1 MQRTVRFSQRLL
13 TSTARTKN
21 PNQCRGA
28 SFALLVSVGRSSA
41 EPETAMASASA
52 QAPRSKSPPREAR
65 SAPPTRGRVWE
76 RREHRAS
83 PALHE
88 LVFGFPGQSRCPARR
103 ASRLPEPSRVNPPTP
118 RGVRPISRRHR
129 NVGPGFGPEPPNDL
143 PSQPSDGPSVEV
155 PAQPR
160 EESPPRRSFCSP
172 QSHVRRRSN
181 YPGRINL
188 TPLRSPAG
196 SAGPDPAP
204 PGLTRGEPTGATDCW
219 PAEAALAHQRQQRSV
234 EPATTPTRPQLVA
247 TKVPSGSS
255 PATNGARPAALG
267 VEALEAANALGL
279 PPPSEPPP
287 TSRAA
292 AVQRGPTTPS
302 QSARTPR
309 TARSRAGM
317 PLVSELV
324 RGDQSADPT
333 WASRTDGFPRLP
345 DWTRAETKTTLA
357 SPSARAEESETF
369 ITIHDKPPRR
379 DHPALR
385 AGPTPLRSPAG
396 SAGPA

>member
-41 EPETAMASASA
+41 ELETAMASASA

-160 EESPPRRSFCSP
+160 EEYPPRRSFCSP

-196 SAGPDPAP
+196 SAGPAK
-204 PGLTRGEPTGATDCW
+204 PGRGEPTGATDCW
-219 PAEAALAHQRQQRSV
+219 AA
-234 EPATTPTRPQLVA
+234 
-247 TKVPSGSS
+247 SS
-255 PATNGARPAALG
+255 SIALC
-267 VEALEAANALGL
+267 LGL
-279 PPPSEPPP
+279 KIPSYP
-287 TSRAA
+287 
-292 AVQRGPTTPS
+292 
-302 QSARTPR
+302 
-309 TARSRAGM
+309 
-317 PLVSELV
+317 
-324 RGDQSADPT
+324 
-333 WASRTDGFPRLP
+333 
-345 DWTRAETKTTLA
+345 
-357 SPSARAEESETF
+357 
-369 ITIHDKPPRR
+369 R
-379 DHPALR
+379 DHGQGGRNRVGL
-385 AGPTPLRSPAG
+385 
-396 SAGPA
+396 